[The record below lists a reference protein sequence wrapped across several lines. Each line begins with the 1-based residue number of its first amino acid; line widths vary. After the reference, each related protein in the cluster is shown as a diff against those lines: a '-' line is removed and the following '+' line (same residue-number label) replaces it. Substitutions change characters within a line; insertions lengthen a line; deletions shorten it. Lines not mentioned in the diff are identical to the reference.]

1 MSATLR
7 ALQPTLDETCQR
19 RGGRECVWCRVWCC
33 LTVAVGTWRM

>member
-19 RGGRECVWCRVWCC
+19 RGEEGGSVRG
-33 LTVAVGTWRM
+33 AVCGAVLLWL